1 MKQAAFQRGLLVLTA
16 KDKVRLLPPLN
27 ITIGELDSGLAILK
41 ECLSQ

>member
-1 MKQAAFQRGLLVLTA
+1 
-16 KDKVRLLPPLN
+16 VRLLPPLN